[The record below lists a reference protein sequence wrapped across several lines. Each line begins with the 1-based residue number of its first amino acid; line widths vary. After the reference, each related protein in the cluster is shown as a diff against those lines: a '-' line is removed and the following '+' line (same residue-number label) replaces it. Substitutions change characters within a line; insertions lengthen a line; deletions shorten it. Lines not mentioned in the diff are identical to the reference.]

1 MQQNFQY
8 IRLGLVVAAWSIGLV
23 AACGLFRVAAVQA
36 ETVDRIA
43 AIVNEDIV
51 LLSEL
56 EQVVAGLQR
65 KMSQEGVPEA
75 EQRQI
80 LKQRRQD
87 ILDQMI
93 NEKLT
98 DQQVA
103 RLRIEVD
110 ENEIDAT
117 IEKIKQVNRLSDVA
131 LRQMLDLE
139 GLSMADYRERVK
151 QQLLQNRLVNQEVRS
166 KIVVTEAD
174 VKAYYE
180 AHEAQFS
187 GPAQYHLRQI
197 LLKVDPDAGRQE
209 RSAVFEKMSTVRQRL
224 LAGENFTELAAI
236 YSQSATAA
244 NGGDLGLFEARLLA
258 PKIQEA
264 LEGLRAGQF
273 TEIVETEQGYQILFV
288 DDLIRTTSKSLEEAT
303 PEIQEKL
310 FAEIIEQKFQSWLK
324 ELRDKAHIKI
334 IE

>member
-1 MQQNFQY
+1 LF
-8 IRLGLVVAAWSIGLV
+8 V
-23 AACGLFRVAAVQA
+23 AACLVWIVAVLGGGWLFEARA

-56 EQVVAGLQR
+56 EQAMAAFQR

-75 EQRQI
+75 EQQQVLRE
-80 LKQRRQD
+80 RRKAVLNQ
-87 ILDQMI
+87 LI

-98 DQQVA
+98 AQQVA
-103 RLRIEVD
+103 RLGLKVD
-110 ENEIDAT
+110 EAEIDAT
-117 IEKIKQVNRLSDVA
+117 IQKIKQVNKLSDTA
-131 LRQMLDLE
+131 LQQMLDLE
-139 GLSMADYRERVK
+139 GLSMADYRVRVK
-151 QQLLQNRLVNQEVRS
+151 EQLLQNRLVNQEVRS

-180 AHEAQFS
+180 GRQAQFS

-197 LLKVDPDAGRQE
+197 LMKVDRAAGQQE
-209 RSAVFEKMSTVRQRL
+209 RRSVLEKMRAVRQRL
-224 LAGENFTELAAI
+224 VAGEKFAELAAI
-236 YSQSATAA
+236 YSESSTAA

-258 PKIQEA
+258 PQILEA
-264 LEGLRAGQF
+264 LEGRQAGEF
-273 TEIVETEQGYQILFV
+273 TDIVETEQGYQILFV
-288 DDLIRTTSKSLEEAT
+288 EELVRATNKTLAEAT

-324 ELRDKAHIKI
+324 QLRDKAHIKI
-334 IE
+334 LE